1 MKSLLARVS
10 LQRIFLASFMLQFL
24 LAAGLIA
31 FLLVRG
37 GQQAV
42 DEVLAEMRQEVLE
55 RVYDHLSF
63 HLN

>member
-1 MKSLLARVS
+1 MKRLLARVS

-42 DEVLAEMRQEVLE
+42 DEVLAEMR
-55 RVYDHLSF
+55 
-63 HLN
+63 